1 MGNQSS
7 IPLDQVFQTTDSQI
21 QSAIN
26 TAVVGNANKSK
37 NIAGGV
43 TFNIPYQR
51 SPDTTDFISN
61 VGVNDGSVL
70 TYSNVSG
77 PQWKPAIIGN
87 AEKTTNIAGGLQFNI
102 PYQTAADKTGW
113 IPNGNTN
120 DILQLGSTRPTWISP
135 SVLAVGSSR
144 NLTAGA
150 EGSIPFQTASNVTG
164 FLPRPTAAGNFV
176 LSNTSTSTS
185 PVWTLSSGLDV
196 RSASNLSGGA
206 PGTLPYQTMGNTT
219 AQLAR
224 PTATGTFALTITN
237 STVPTWTPSSGMQ
250 AGSASNDSFSIGN
263 WKIFT
268 EGTALCNMFQN
279 FKTCT
284 VPDRLSLTTAFT
296 TILAT
301 GKTFTILQSPSRRYE
316 LRFLNGYLSQYDN
329 VDKTTRM
336 VTPTTVAIGQGPWT
350 LAVNTSTRQITLTS
364 NGMTGAYWSSPSF
377 TSAAFVVLSDSIRT
391 GWTTPLEI
399 IQTSTNAVL
408 TTI

>member
-21 QSAIN
+21 QSALSSAII
-26 TAVVGNANKSK
+26 GNANKSK

-43 TFNIPYQR
+43 MFSIPYQI
-51 SPDTTDFISN
+51 SADTTDFISN
-61 VGVNDGSVL
+61 TGVTDGAVL
-70 TYSNVSG
+70 TYNSTRG
-77 PQWKPAIIGN
+77 PEWKPQILGN
-87 AEKTTNIAGGLQFNI
+87 ADKAINIAGGLQFNI
-102 PYQTAADKTGW
+102 PYQTAPDQTAW
-113 IPNGNTN
+113 IPSGNAN

-135 SVLAVGSSR
+135 SALSVGSSR
-144 NLTAGA
+144 NITAGA
-150 EGSIPFQTASNVTG
+150 QGSIPFQTAASVTG
-164 FLPRPTAAGNFV
+164 FVPRPTAAGNFV
-176 LSNTSTSTS
+176 LSNTSTSAS
-185 PVWTLSSGLDV
+185 PTWTLASGLDV
-196 RSASNLSGGA
+196 RAATNLSGGA

-237 STVPTWTPSSGMQ
+237 NTVPTWTASAGIQ
-250 AGSASNDSFSIGN
+250 AGSAANDSFSIGN
-263 WKIFT
+263 WRIFT

-284 VPDRLSLTTAFT
+284 VPDRLSLTTAFST
-296 TILAT
+296 VLAT
-301 GKTFTILQSPSRRYE
+301 GRTFTILQSPSGRYE

-350 LAVNTSTRQITLTS
+350 LAVNTSTRQITFTS

-377 TSAAFVVLSDSIRT
+377 TSASFLVLSDAIRT

-399 IQTSTNAVL
+399 IQTTTNAVL
-408 TTI
+408 ATI